1 MSVTESNTKKNKLID
16 KLQKRNDAH
25 DAHINKHFTTYQYC
39 SRAILVICLVCV
51 PYMYHQQFTLPL
63 NDTDPTIDPNTTTVP
78 TIYLPTHIKMDNW
91 YDPWYAPGSNK
102 GLCTTSLLSLLV
114 VGVYKGVVHRLHP
127 KDHAWERFLIHLIML
142 GQWYFLWFHAA
153 NNMSFYSTPQKTEA
167 MAEHVPFWSV
177 LFIMCLRAMVFAT
190 DQTYTDTKVENR
202 IATDGDAYV
211 HFIVDGH

>member
-1 MSVTESNTKKNKLID
+1 MSVKEPTERDLRIKGINERKE
-16 KLQKRNDAH
+16 AH
-25 DAHINKHFTTYQYC
+25 DAHINKYFTTYKYC

-63 NDTDPTIDPNTTTVP
+63 NDTDPIPTPNPVPVP

-102 GLCTTSLLSLLV
+102 GLWTTSLLSLLV
-114 VGVYKGVVHRLHP
+114 VGVYKGVVYRLHP
-127 KDHAWERFLIHLIML
+127 KDHVWERFLIHLIML

-153 NNMSFYSTPQKTEA
+153 NNMSFYSNPQSTEA

-177 LFIMCLRAMVFAT
+177 LVIMCLRAVVFAT
-190 DQTYTDTKVENR
+190 DQTYTDKKVRDR
-202 IATDGDAYV
+202 IANGQDPV